1 MRSGWLKYNHILGA
15 TLTLNPRTAI
25 NCNGKSLNR
34 HIVVDL
40 IRFSTEQVSRVQIA
54 RQMELSRAAI
64 TAIVDDLLKSGIVR
78 ETEARYPAG
87 RKPIGLEINPNR
99 GRVIGVDLGASHLEV
114 ILADFAGRLI
124 AEKEIAYKPENG
136 PEDCLDRIEEITR
149 TLITE
154 SGFET
159 KDVYA
164 LGMGVPGP
172 VTSEKGQVTNPPI
185 LPGWDGFP
193 LTAELTRRTG
203 WPATLNNDA
212 ELGALGEW
220 AFGAGRRENNLVYIK
235 VGTGV
240 GSGLLLNGQLY
251 GGVAGS
257 AGEIGHITLV
267 ENGPLCVCGNRGCL
281 EVYASGRAIAQRADQ
296 AVRQGMSTVLSDIKN
311 SSISA
316 KDVLSAARFGD
327 RLAQQIIYEAGSH
340 LGVAVA
346 NIVNLLNPNMV
357 VLGGGVSQ
365 IGDLFLEPIRTAV
378 ERRSLRVVSKGVR
391 ITSAL
396 LGRRSSAIG
405 AVVQA
410 LTLALHNL
418 LEVVK

>member
-1 MRSGWLKYNHILGA
+1 MYNKGTQA
-15 TLTLNPRTAI
+15 GVTLIVNPRSTV

-54 RQMELSRAAI
+54 RQMDLSRAAI
-64 TAIVDDLLKSGIVR
+64 TAIVDDLLQSGIVR
-78 ETEARYPAG
+78 ETEAHYPSG
-87 RKPIGLEINPNR
+87 RRPISLEINPNR
-99 GRVIGVDLGASHLEV
+99 GRVFGVDLGASHLQV
-114 ILADFAGRLI
+114 ILADFGGRLI

-136 PEDCLDRIEEITR
+136 PEDCLEKIAEITS
-149 TLITE
+149 TLIAE
-154 SGFET
+154 SDT
-159 KDVYA
+159 NASDVYA

-172 VTSEKGQVTNPPI
+172 VTSLTGQVSNPPI

-193 LTAELTRRTG
+193 LVQELTNRFG

-220 AFGAGRRENNLVYIK
+220 AFGAGRQENNLVYIK

-251 GGVAGS
+251 GGAAGS

-267 ENGPLCVCGNRGCL
+267 ENGPVCVCGNRGCL

-311 SSISA
+311 TSISA
-316 KDVLSAARFGD
+316 KDVLTAARFGD
-327 RLAQQIIYEAGSH
+327 RLAQQIIYEAGTH

-346 NIVNLLNPNMV
+346 NLVNLLNPGMV
-357 VLGGGVSQ
+357 VMGGGVSQ
-365 IGDLFLEPIRTAV
+365 IGDLFLEPIRTMV
-378 ERRSLRVVSKGVR
+378 ERRTLRVVSKGVR

-396 LGRRSSAIG
+396 LGRRSSAMG